1 MADGLD
7 FDFTNIFQ
15 GKSFIYVVMIPMII
29 VPVFAVLFYV
39 TDTNY
44 EIETELSVPAD
55 ETRIHNFDSGIY
67 FINSL
72 VCTQSLFEKN
82 IETEDDMNSAWE
94 NCDKIDG
101 SHNFTMIEQIAVNN
115 SIVNSTTIGCDNPTS
130 ALGPGHGIWYYCY
143 GGIIIT
149 DGQYEVTNYSPF
161 DIVFINDK
169 EDNGELMNL
178 FEIIPFLSETTGL
191 FSCCCCLP
199 LGLLLY
205 VSKNFFD

>member
-7 FDFTNIFQ
+7 FDFSNIFQ
-15 GKSFIYVVMIPMII
+15 RKSFIYVVMIPIII
-29 VPVFAVLFYV
+29 VPVFFVLSIILNI
-39 TDTNY
+39 NY
-44 EIETELSVPAD
+44 DIETELSVPTD

-72 VCTQSLFEKN
+72 VCSQSLFEEN
-82 IETEDDMNSAWE
+82 IESEDDMNSAWE

-101 SHNFTMIEQIAVNN
+101 SHNFTMIEQIAANN

-130 ALGPGHGIWYYCY
+130 PLGPKPGVWYYCY

-169 EDNGELMNL
+169 EDNWELINL
-178 FEIIPFLSETTGL
+178 FEIIPFLSETTGF

-199 LGLLLY
+199 LGLLIY
-205 VSKNFFD
+205 TSKNFFD